1 MAIRPTRFFSK
12 SWFVAVIIDSD
23 IFNWHCRHA
32 GRLRFSATYSIFH
45 RVVTTNTEGRTN
57 YCTTL
62 LGVVLFF
69 FLFPFASQ
77 TQNGGGLYGEEFV
90 TYELL
95 YEGGT
100 RYGNTHTLALL
111 STWFQGHD
119 GWNCVCLFTLGT
131 QNFHAQN
138 LVYLPS
144 STF

>member
-1 MAIRPTRFFSK
+1 MAIRPTRFFQRAGLLQLLLTQISLTGI
-12 SWFVAVIIDSD
+12 VGTLECCDSV
-23 IFNWHCRHA
+23 RHIVFSIVLSRPIQK
-32 GRLRFSATYSIFH
+32 GVQTIVRLYW
-45 RVVTTNTEGRTN
+45 VWYV
-57 YCTTL
+57 
-62 LGVVLFF
+62 F

-119 GWNCVCLFTLGT
+119 GWNCVCMFTLGT
-131 QNFHAQN
+131 QNLHAQN

-144 STF
+144 STFW